1 MITQTDA
8 SVLLWIQ
15 NNLRCAFLSPI
26 FVTLS
31 RLGDAGF
38 LFILTGLVLL
48 CFKKTRSCGLLLL
61 ISLILGF
68 TVNDLIIKRIVE
80 RVRPFNSV
88 AEILP
93 LVTPPKSFSFPSGH
107 SASAFACAVSLYY
120 TKRKWFVF
128 GLITA
133 ALIAFS
139 RLYVGVHYPTD
150 VLCGALVGTITAVIA
165 GNIYT
170 RKYKTRAAV
179 K

>member
-1 MITQTDA
+1 M
-8 SVLLWIQ
+8 
-15 NNLRCAFLSPI
+15 
-26 FVTLS
+26 LS

-38 LFILTGLVLL
+38 LFILTGLILL

-68 TVNDLIIKRIVE
+68 TVNDLIIKSIVQ
-80 RVRPFNSV
+80 RVRPFNSF

-93 LVTPPKSFSFPSGH
+93 LVNPPKSFSFPSGH

-120 TKRKWFVF
+120 TKRKWFAF
-128 GLITA
+128 GLVIA

-150 VLCGALVGTITAVIA
+150 VLCGTLVGTISAIVA

-170 RKYKTRAAV
+170 RKFKARAAA